1 MSAEDTIFAPAS
13 GAGRAAIAV
22 VRLSGPA
29 TRGVL
34 EAMAG
39 GLPSPRRMALRALRD
54 PASGETLDR
63 ALVLWMPGPKSFT
76 GEDQAELHIHGG
88 LAVRAV
94 VLRALSGIPGLRAAE
109 PGEFTRRAF
118 LNGRMDL
125 SAVEGLA
132 DLIDAETEAQRR
144 QALRQLEGRLGG
156 LVEGWRERLIECL
169 ALLEAALDFS
179 DEVDVAADAEGRAG
193 AIAQALAGEIAGH
206 LAEAGRGERLREGF
220 TVVIAGPPNA
230 GKSMLLNALARRDV
244 AIVSEIPGTTRD
256 AIEVRCDLNGLPVTF
271 VDTAGL
277 RETGDPVEMQGVS
290 RARAHVERADLVL
303 WLAASDSGAGNG
315 SAYGPGDGLDTGPKT
330 VPETAPTTAPAVRV
344 ATKSDLAPAPS
355 DVDLAV
361 SAKTGEGLLSL
372 LDRIAALLEASLGAG
387 DAVITRERHRQAFE
401 IARESLTRA
410 GAALTQGHAE
420 LAAEDVRLALRA
432 LGRITGRVDV
442 EEILDRLFAAFCIGK

>member
-1 MSAEDTIFAPAS
+1 
-13 GAGRAAIAV
+13 V

-29 TRGVL
+29 TRDVL

-54 PASGETLDR
+54 PASGEALDR
-63 ALVLWMPGPKSFT
+63 ALVVWMPGPESFT

-88 LAVRAV
+88 LAVRAA
-94 VLRALSGIPGLRAAE
+94 VLRALAGIRELRAAE

-156 LVEGWRERLIECL
+156 LVESWRARLIECL

-179 DEVDVAADAEGRAG
+179 DEADVAADAEGRAG
-193 AIAQALAGEIAGH
+193 AIARALAGEIAGH

-230 GKSMLLNALARRDV
+230 GKSTLLNALARRDV

-256 AIEVRCDLNGLPVTF
+256 AIEVRCDLSGLPVTF

-277 RETGDPVEMQGVS
+277 RETVDPIEMQGIS
-290 RARAHVERADLVL
+290 RTRAQLAKADLAL
-303 WLAASDSGAGNG
+303 WLAAPDAGAAAGSG
-315 SAYGPGDGLDTGPKT
+315 SGPDLADDALRG
-330 VPETAPTTAPAVRV
+330 VPALTV
-344 ATKSDLAPAPS
+344 ATKSDLAPAPPGA
-355 DVDLAV
+355 DLAV
-361 SAKTGEGLLSL
+361 SAKTGEGLCLL
-372 LDRIAALLEASLGAG
+372 LDRIAAFLEASLGTG

-401 IARESLTRA
+401 TTRESLVRA
-410 GAALTQGHAE
+410 AAALGQARAE

-432 LGRITGRVDV
+432 LGRVTGRVDV